1 MKHST
6 VEEVGLEERREN
18 KSLTLS
24 IYLHIYFMDTYRGTY
39 TYNCNTFKAEDD
51 VIINCP

>member
-6 VEEVGLEERREN
+6 VEEVDWEERREN
-18 KSLTLS
+18 KSLALS
-24 IYLHIYFMDTYRGTY
+24 IYLHIYFMGTYRGIY

-51 VIINCP
+51 VMRNCP